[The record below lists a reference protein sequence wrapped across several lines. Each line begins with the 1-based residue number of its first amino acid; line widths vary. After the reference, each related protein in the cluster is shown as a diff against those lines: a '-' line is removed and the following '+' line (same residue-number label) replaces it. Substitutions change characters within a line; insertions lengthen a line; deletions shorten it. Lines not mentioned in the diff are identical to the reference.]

1 MNTKLYLLISGAIF
15 CVVAML
21 HLLRMLN
28 QWSFIVE
35 QWAIP
40 LWVSWVGVVIPAS
53 LAIWAVRLARAHGK

>member
-53 LAIWAVRLARAHGK
+53 LAIWAVRLAHAHGK